1 MVLTHD
7 IEKTKEFY
15 CDGLGMEAG
24 FRPKMGF
31 PGYWLYLDDVP
42 VVHVADLPTYID
54 RTQEVSIPISTG
66 PPGTGAV
73 DHIAFNCEDY
83 DGVKRRLEN
92 KGLELSTAELNDGQ
106 LKQIY
111 LIDPNGLIVELNFH
125 AN

>member
-31 PGYWLYLDDVP
+31 PGYWLYLGDVP
-42 VVHVADLPTYID
+42 VVHVADLPAYID
-54 RTQEVSIPISTG
+54 RTTEVEIPISSG

-83 DGVKRRLEN
+83 DGVKNRLEN
-92 KGLELSTAELNDGQ
+92 KGFKISTAELNDGQ

-111 LIDPNGLIVELNFH
+111 LIDPNGLIIELNFH
-125 AN
+125 A